1 MMLIGRVESW
11 LQVMENQGKGG
22 SEQQHQRVRPAQQY
36 RYRCTQPQTLGYPTQ
51 SLFTVLERHK
61 EGTLRG
67 MERYRTMR
75 AYSAGGVVF
84 RLAPMRSEGHDF
96 AVAYP
101 PVEMGL
107 TELDYAL
114 SMEVVLVGRSQAGIW
129 ALPKGTPHPGETI
142 EQVAIREAQEETG
155 LQVQLIAYIG
165 NITYSFV
172 RDQIRYQK
180 QVRHFLM
187 EAVGGDTTL
196 HDHEYDLVQ
205 WFPLAEACRR
215 LTYHNEVHILYQA
228 EDMLLRWLQHRQS
241 QQQERQI

>member
-1 MMLIGRVESW
+1 
-11 LQVMENQGKGG
+11 
-22 SEQQHQRVRPAQQY
+22 
-36 RYRCTQPQTLGYPTQ
+36 
-51 SLFTVLERHK
+51 
-61 EGTLRG
+61 
-67 MERYRTMR
+67 MERYQTMR

-84 RLAPMRSEGHDF
+84 RIAPMHTSGNDLAASYTYTDTEDSDLIS
-96 AVAYP
+96 AV
-101 PVEMGL
+101 
-107 TELDYAL
+107 
-114 SMEVVLVGRSQAGIW
+114 SMEVALVGRSYAGIW
-129 ALPKGTPHPGETI
+129 ALPKGTPLPGETI

-180 QVRHFLM
+180 QVRHFLL
-187 EAVGGDTTL
+187 EAVGGDTAL

-228 EDMLLRWLQHRQS
+228 EEMLQRWLHYRQS
-241 QQQERQI
+241 QQQERQT